1 MKVFNLDNRSSAY
14 HCMPLIDGLEL
25 KSNKEEEIGGVHE
38 FNLVKREVV
47 NEREQLI
54 FAHVIKRKIV

>member
-1 MKVFNLDNRSSAY
+1 
-14 HCMPLIDGLEL
+14 MPLIDGLEL

-47 NEREQLI
+47 NKREQLI